1 MPPSRWIA
9 PENRVV
15 AAIAWLVALALAM
28 AGRHVT
34 LANTDVSWLLT
45 LDGKW
50 LDGARPYVDIVETN
64 PPMSLYLY
72 MPVVLLGRWTSIAPE
87 RLLDALVLA
96 LAFVSLTWSGRR
108 AAPVIFATQAP
119 PAWLAPVA
127 YAALVVMPAFC
138 LGQREHFALLAFLP
152 WLATALRR
160 ADRRQIGGDEVFV
173 AGVAAGLVMAIK
185 PHFALPVLLA
195 GLVAAGHARAW
206 RVVFAPENFIAAAGL
221 VAYVAITFIAH
232 PAFWNDIAPMLARV
246 YVPVRVPVWRLIFGD
261 FPVFTLEMAVAAA
274 LVWRLRG
281 RAAGAPWLLV
291 SLAAIVGFI
300 LAAVIQAKGF
310 PYHFLP
316 AFGLITL
323 ALLALGARD
332 PATGR
337 PDKIILLI
345 ALAFSAQVWRWC
357 DIGVDLSP
365 LRDKVAA
372 LKANPRLISL
382 AADPTVGFPLTREV
396 DGVWVDRAESR
407 WIPYYAGGLAAAG
420 ADAET
425 INVLRAIVEKDR
437 RGFAADTRARRP
449 DIILM
454 ERRPFDYLDWARR
467 DTELADLLTCF
478 ARADGLTVGDPDAPG
493 GRGLEVEIWTA
504 RVPVPAAGGCD
515 ATRAIPAPP

>member
-1 MPPSRWIA
+1 MPPSRWIDRD
-9 PENRVV
+9 NRVV
-15 AAIAWLVALALAM
+15 ALLGWLVALALAM
-28 AGRHVT
+28 TGRHLT

-45 LDGKW
+45 LDEKW

-72 MPVVLLGRWTSIAPE
+72 MPVALLGRWLPIAPE

-108 AAPVIFATQAP
+108 AAPVIFATQTP
-119 PAWLAPVA
+119 PAWLAPAA

-138 LGQREHFALLAFLP
+138 FGQREHFALLAFLP

-160 ADRRQIGGDEVFV
+160 ADTHPIGADEAIV
-173 AGVAAGLVMAIK
+173 AGVAAGIVMAIK
-185 PHFALPVLLA
+185 PHFALPILLA
-195 GLVAAGHARAW
+195 SLVAAGHARAW
-206 RVVFAPENFIAAAGL
+206 RVVVAPENFIAAAVL
-221 VAYVAITFIAH
+221 VAYVAIAFIAH
-232 PAFWNDIAPMLARV
+232 PVFWNDIAPMLARV

-261 FPVFTLEMAVAAA
+261 FPVFMLELAVAAA

-291 SLAAIVGFI
+291 TVAAIVGFI

-316 AFGLITL
+316 AFGLIAL

-337 PDKIILLI
+337 ADVALLII

-357 DIGVDLSP
+357 DIGIDLSP

-372 LKANPRLISL
+372 LKHQPRLISL

-396 DGVWVDRAESR
+396 GGVWVDRAESR

-420 ADAET
+420 ADAEAV
-425 INVLRAIVEKDR
+425 NALRAIVEKDR

-467 DTELADLLTCF
+467 DAEIAGLLTCF
-478 ARADGLTVGDPDAPG
+478 QRAASQTVGEPDTPG
-493 GRGLEVEIWTA
+493 GRGLEIEIWTVRA
-504 RVPVPAAGGCD
+504 TIPAAGGCE
-515 ATRAIPAPP
+515 AAPENPPLP